1 MDKLIDLSDL
11 TILMTVYVDS
21 IERLENLLATSQFLV
36 DHFQTNVWVEEYA
49 PYCNGL
55 LSSLLD
61 KNIRYTFKADDDPI
75 FYRTKYLN
83 MMSRSIE
90 TKYVS
95 VWDADVLFPVNQIV
109 QSIESLR
116 TGKVDFVYPY
126 NRQFF
131 DTSSIL
137 RKLFLQ
143 ERNVELLE
151 RNVLKMNPMYL
162 PCPIGGAF
170 LAKHE
175 SYLNA
180 GLENENF
187 YGWGMEDN
195 ERYYRWKECGYSV
208 EFVPGPLF
216 HLSHGRGIN
225 SRYHN
230 PDQVFIKNKEF
241 SRVLRSITV
250 DCSQRS
256 DNLKLVQI
264 VY

>member
-1 MDKLIDLSDL
+1 MKKLADLSDL
-11 TILMTVYVDS
+11 TILMTVCVDS
-21 IERLENLLATSQFLV
+21 VERLENVLATSQFLV

-55 LSSLLD
+55 LNDLLD
-61 KNIRYTFKADDDPI
+61 KNIHYTFKADDDPI

-83 MMSRSIE
+83 QITRSVE

-95 VWDADVLFPVNQIV
+95 VWDVDVLFPVNQIV
-109 QSIESLR
+109 KAIECLR
-116 TGKVDFVYPY
+116 NEEAAFVYPY

-131 DTSSIL
+131 DTSPIL

-143 ERNVELLE
+143 DRNVEILE
-151 RNVLKMNPMYL
+151 QNILKMMPMYL
-162 PCPIGGAF
+162 PSPIGGAF
-170 LAKHE
+170 MANRE

-195 ERYYRWKECGYSV
+195 ERYYRWKDCGYAV

-241 SRVLRSITV
+241 TRVLRSISV

-256 DNLKLVQI
+256 ENLKL
-264 VY
+264 Y